1 MTALCPG
8 PTETGFASS
17 AHMESSRLFR
27 LMRPMSSARVAEIGY
42 SAMERGKRVVIA
54 GMTNGLLAAS
64 VRVSPRRVAT
74 TIARKMQERG

>member
-27 LMRPMSSARVAEIGY
+27 LMRPMSSAIVAEIGY